1 MQMCIMTCRH
11 SDALL
16 SMPVGLQVLGLF
28 AVMATAT
35 GCLFFLDTN
44 TLTQRSSLNPVG
56 VLLLLLN
63 VGYIALMAVL
73 ISKTGARH
81 VHGWITWFKDTGHT
95 IAAARKWVSCSCRRS
110 AKPDRGVQTVRAPTN
125 SMQLTDMRLAR
136 TLSRRLSSW
145 TLDTADFLPEGNAS
159 STRDTH

>member
-1 MQMCIMTCRH
+1 MQMCIMPCRH
-11 SDALL
+11 SDALR
-16 SMPVGLQVLGLF
+16 SMLVGLQVLGLF
-28 AVMATAT
+28 SVMATAT

-73 ISKTGARH
+73 ITKQGARH
-81 VHGWITWFKDTGHT
+81 VHGWITWFKDTGQT
-95 IAAARKWVSCSCRRS
+95 VAAARKWVSCCRS
-110 AKPDRGVQTVRAPTN
+110 AKPDRGVQTARAPTN
-125 SMQLTDMRLAR
+125 SMQLTDMRLVR
-136 TLSRRLSSW
+136 SLSRRLSSW
-145 TLDTADFLPEGNAS
+145 TLDTADFLPEGNTS

>member
-11 SDALL
+11 SGALP
-16 SMPVGLQVLGLF
+16 SMLVGMQVLGLF

-44 TLTQRSSLNPVG
+44 TITQHSSLNPVG

-73 ISKTGARH
+73 ITKQGARH
-81 VHGWITWFKDTGHT
+81 VRGWITWFKDTGPT
-95 IAAARKWVSCSCRRS
+95 TAAAARKLVSCCCCRS
-110 AKPDRGVQTVRAPTN
+110 VKPDRGAQTAQAPAK
-125 SMQLTDMRLAR
+125 SMQLGDMHFAR
-136 TLSRRLSSW
+136 TLSHRLSW
-145 TLDTADFLPEGNAS
+145 KLDTDFLPACNTS
-159 STRDTH
+159 STRDSH